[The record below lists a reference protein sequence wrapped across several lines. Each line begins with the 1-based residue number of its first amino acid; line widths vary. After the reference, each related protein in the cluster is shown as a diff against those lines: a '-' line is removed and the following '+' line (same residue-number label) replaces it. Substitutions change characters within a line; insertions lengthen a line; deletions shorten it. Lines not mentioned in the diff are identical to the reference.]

1 VWITIR
7 AKLCNLFESCSFG
20 CEQLRASLKQLAKRT
35 IAFAIPAATVEN
47 TQKLYVNI
55 ESPQTN
61 KGMGA
66 VRVCA
71 LLAGNYEL
79 TTDDVSDR

>member
-1 VWITIR
+1 MGSV
-7 AKLCNLFESCSFG
+7 AGSC
-20 CEQLRASLKQLAKRT
+20 ELASKGSRNDPLHSQFWLQQSK
-35 IAFAIPAATVEN
+35 N

>member
-1 VWITIR
+1 MARVWITIR

-20 CEQLRASLKQLAKRT
+20 LKQLAKRT
-35 IAFAIPAATVEN
+35 IAIAIRAAPVEN